1 MCSFKRTLYLNYTI
15 FQGEILSFLHHYMIL
30 KALVFTSDFTP
41 LTQTVYKNYKGINY
55 LWDAGQVIGSSPT
68 LNTQYTYGTWTQCHI
83 EITSSVR
90 QGTWVIKWVRIRQRG
105 TVDFLSIDTDQTSK
119 ASHSRRVRADNI
131 VGIKSELCRM
141 SASEKKEMCREQDGG
156 QWQWCS
162 CHFWKCLLLRS
173 VFQTLTWEMVE
184 CCSIGDGW
192 KSIYAPVSITSSQ
205 FPAFISD
212 LFSNGRGYISESG
225 IKNNLI
231 YDNGLLIRSLESP
244 CFPFFEDFYVTLW
257 FGELLPLMQ
266 VQSERASCSLY
277 SVFTW
282 LLNFKLR

>member
-1 MCSFKRTLYLNYTI
+1 MLSGTRSSLISSSWIKSAKWLLLFCFSLHTVEMLMCSFKRTLYLNYTI

-41 LTQTVYKNYKGINY
+41 FTQTVYKNYKGINY

-131 VGIKSELCRM
+131 VGINFELCRM
-141 SASEKKEMCREQDGG
+141 SASEKKEMCREQEGG
-156 QWQWCS
+156 QWQSCS
-162 CHFWKCLLLRS
+162 CHFWKYLLLRS
-173 VFQTLTWEMVE
+173 VFQTLTERWSSAARLEM
-184 CCSIGDGW
+184 DG
-192 KSIYAPVSITSSQ
+192 K
-205 FPAFISD
+205 
-212 LFSNGRGYISESG
+212 
-225 IKNNLI
+225 
-231 YDNGLLIRSLESP
+231 
-244 CFPFFEDFYVTLW
+244 
-257 FGELLPLMQ
+257 
-266 VQSERASCSLY
+266 
-277 SVFTW
+277 VFT
-282 LLNFKLR
+282 RQCP

>member
-1 MCSFKRTLYLNYTI
+1 
-15 FQGEILSFLHHYMIL
+15 
-30 KALVFTSDFTP
+30 
-41 LTQTVYKNYKGINY
+41 
-55 LWDAGQVIGSSPT
+55 
-68 LNTQYTYGTWTQCHI
+68 
-83 EITSSVR
+83 
-90 QGTWVIKWVRIRQRG
+90 
-105 TVDFLSIDTDQTSK
+105 
-119 ASHSRRVRADNI
+119 
-131 VGIKSELCRM
+131 
-141 SASEKKEMCREQDGG
+141 
-156 QWQWCS
+156 
-162 CHFWKCLLLRS
+162 
-173 VFQTLTWEMVE
+173 MVE

-266 VQSERASCSLY
+266 VQSEQASCSLY
-277 SVFTW
+277 SVFT
-282 LLNFKLR
+282 